1 MSRHEPTAG
10 ALEKVTSEGGEVWW
24 YFWCPGCSTHHGY
37 RTQRGEVQSGPTWE
51 FNGDEARPT
60 FTPSLLCNG
69 NAKPEDLHPHTTSH
83 RCHIYVT
90 DGQVRYLGDCTHKL
104 AGQTLPLER
113 ARFGS

>member
-1 MSRHEPTAG
+1 MSALERVKTTAG
-10 ALEKVTSEGGEVWW
+10 GESLW
-24 YFWCPGCSTHHGY
+24 FWCPGCETHHSY
-37 RTQRGEVQSGPTWE
+37 RIKAGEGEQPEPVWQW
-51 FNGDEARPT
+51 NGNLERPT

-69 NAKPEDLHPHTTSH
+69 GVKPEDLHPHTTSH

-90 DGQVRYLGDCTHKL
+90 DGVVRYLGDCTHKL